1 MAIFPTV
8 VYLLCLATS
17 LLCTYLLFRSY
28 RQSGAK
34 LLMWTALCFVF
45 LAANNLSLVADVLVF
60 PDVNLLWLRQLSSLG
75 AVVVL
80 VYGFVWEAD

>member
-1 MAIFPTV
+1 MATFPAA

-17 LLCTYLLFRSY
+17 LLCTYLLIRSY
-28 RQSGAK
+28 RRSRTR

-45 LAANNLSLVADVLVF
+45 LAANNLSLVADLLVF
-60 PDVNLLWLRQLSSLG
+60 PEVNLLWLRQLSSLG

>member
-1 MAIFPTV
+1 MFPAA
-8 VYLLCLATS
+8 VYVLCLATS
-17 LLCTYLLFRSY
+17 LLCTYLLIRSY
-28 RQSGAK
+28 RLSRTK

-45 LAANNLSLVADVLVF
+45 LAVNNLSLVGDLLVF
-60 PDVNLLWLRQLSSLG
+60 PDVDLLWLRQVSALG